1 MANQGHMSQLRGG
14 AATQQLQPKV
24 TTQNGKT
31 GAARG
36 SELSREARNPDFYVK
51 SLSF

>member
-1 MANQGHMSQLRGG
+1 MANQGHMSQLRGD

-24 TTQNGKT
+24 TTWNGKT
-31 GAARG
+31 GATRC

-51 SLSF
+51 SLNF